1 MSTIHALR
9 RLDASMIAP
18 EATFADRLLGY
29 AAGVAGTIFAVVA
42 GACSG
47 WSPWALLV
55 VGVIGFDLFGG
66 ATVNAMD
73 AAKRW
78 WHRPGRTSRH
88 HLVFVAVH
96 VQPFLVAWT
105 VPGFGWWTALATYL
119 TALAAAVV
127 VLVAPASSRRPMGFA
142 LTTVALA
149 VILAVAH
156 VPAAIAWFVPVLLIK
171 LLLAHL
177 QAEDVTSQPTGSTGS
192 VERSGLDPAS

>member
-1 MSTIHALR
+1 M
-9 RLDASMIAP
+9 
-18 EATFADRLLGY
+18 
-29 AAGVAGTIFAVVA
+29 
-42 GACSG
+42 
-47 WSPWALLV
+47 
-55 VGVIGFDLFGG
+55 VGSIGFDLFGG

-78 WHRPGRTSRH
+78 WHRPGQTPRH
-88 HLVFVAVH
+88 HVVFVAVH
-96 VQPFLVAWT
+96 VQPFLVAWV

-127 VLVAPASSRRPMGFA
+127 VLVAPASARRPMGFA

-171 LLLAHL
+171 PLLAHL
-177 QAEDVTSQPTGSTGS
+177 QAEDAA
-192 VERSGLDPAS
+192 ERFRGGLEAR